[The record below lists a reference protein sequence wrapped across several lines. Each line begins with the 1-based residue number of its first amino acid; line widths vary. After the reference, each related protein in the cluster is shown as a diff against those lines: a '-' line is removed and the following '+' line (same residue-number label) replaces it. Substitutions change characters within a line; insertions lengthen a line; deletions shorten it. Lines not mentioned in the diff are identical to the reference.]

1 MSSSDPNNF
10 KMSPGGP
17 SSGPSDK
24 KVSSKTRKYI
34 IGAVAASVVIIGAVV
49 LGITLSNK
57 TDNYMPT
64 LQASAGTARM
74 QGLDESTQSLYWG
87 DKFDLICPGGEYI
100 KTLYGYKYVSEIKG
114 LAALCSGG
122 SKVGDPTILTMVN
135 EQRDMI
141 HSIASNG
148 SNTIYFYLVNIYD
161 IFSAYQSPR
170 GISFFELTPN
180 DNEAVPIN
188 GLIGAYDGSVMWYTG
203 LINDGSAIRQK
214 IKSKNNKPIAG
225 LAVERGTRSYKGS
238 PCVCAF
244 NPFDDVCQVSANVP
258 METMMCYSAPR
269 SGIISVFA

>member
-34 IGAVAASVVIIGAVV
+34 IGAVAAIVVIIGAVV

-87 DKFDLICPGGEYI
+87 DKFDLTCPGGEYI

-161 IFSAYQSPR
+161 RDITEYQSPR

-188 GLIGAYDGSVMWYTG
+188 GLIGAYDGS
-203 LINDGSAIRQK
+203 AIRQK

-225 LAVERGTRSYKGS
+225 LAVERGTRSFKGA

-244 NPFDDVCQVSANVP
+244 NPDDDVCQVSANVP
-258 METMMCYSAPR
+258 METMMCYSAPK

>member
-1 MSSSDPNNF
+1 MDIRRFLN
-10 KMSPGGP
+10 
-17 SSGPSDK
+17 
-24 KVSSKTRKYI
+24 
-34 IGAVAASVVIIGAVV
+34 
-49 LGITLSNK
+49 
-57 TDNYMPT
+57 
-64 LQASAGTARM
+64 
-74 QGLDESTQSLYWG
+74 
-87 DKFDLICPGGEYI
+87 
-100 KTLYGYKYVSEIKG
+100 YGYKYVSEIKG

-161 IFSAYQSPR
+161 RDITEYQSPR

-188 GLIGAYDGSVMWYTG
+188 GLIGAYDGS
-203 LINDGSAIRQK
+203 AIRQK

-225 LAVERGTRSYKGS
+225 LAVERGTRSFKGA

-244 NPFDDVCQVSANVP
+244 NPDDDVCKVSANVP
-258 METMMCYSAPR
+258 METMMCYSAPK

>member
-17 SSGPSDK
+17 SSSPSDK

-64 LQASAGTARM
+64 LQASAGPARM

-100 KTLYGYKYVSEIKG
+100 KTLYAYKYVSEIKG

-161 IFSAYQSPR
+161 RDITEYQSPR

-188 GLIGAYDGSVMWYTG
+188 GLIGAYDGS
-203 LINDGSAIRQK
+203 AIRQK

-225 LAVERGTRSYKGS
+225 LAVERGTRSFKGA

-244 NPFDDVCQVSANVP
+244 NPDDDVCKVSANVP
-258 METMMCYSAPR
+258 METMMCYSAPK